1 MQRKAIIFWGIIVL
15 FIFSL
20 SLTILAKE
28 QVYDFRKV
36 NWGISKE
43 EVEKA
48 EQGIEK
54 LLSEDEHW
62 LGYKERVG
70 GLECNLWYEF
80 FHNKLVSA
88 AYQFCK
94 EYIDPDG
101 YIYDYRHLR
110 ALLKGKYGEPNT
122 AFSDDPTEWE
132 EGESSYWTW
141 WFYPNGEEE
150 NNETGIS
157 LELYDRSDTEDKPL
171 LQIEYW
177 SIKLIP
183 WIREMEKREANEK
196 L

>member
-1 MQRKAIIFWGIIVL
+1 MKKITII
-15 FIFSL
+15 
-20 SLTILAKE
+20 LTIALCLLSFMVISCLTQE
-28 QVYDFRKV
+28 SYNFRKTT
-36 NWGISKE
+36 WGMSKE

-48 EQGIEK
+48 EQGTEK
-54 LLSEDEHW
+54 LLSKDEHW
-62 LGYKERVG
+62 LGYKEIVG

-110 ALLKGKYGEPNT
+110 ALLKEKYGEPNT

-157 LELYDRSDTEDKPL
+157 LELYDSTDTEDKPL

-177 SIKLIP
+177 SIKLLP
-183 WIREMEKREANEK
+183 WIREMEKMEADEK